1 MEEEKDIKNMIPLS
15 EEKIENN
22 NHLGDKLIYHF
33 FPPLLIGVIGGI
45 IIYIVCSMVFTRAS
59 GNNSLIKNSLFQL
72 NLELNEQLILQ
83 VDNYLMYRTQII
95 FDLLRKI
102 ENTTKFFADN
112 YNKDNTAIK
121 DYINKYTMNI
131 NKINDDTEKNEFM
144 AVWGLIEEANNKE
157 FDENI

>member
-45 IIYIVCSMVFTRAS
+45 IIYIVCSMVFIRSS
-59 GNNSLIKNSLFQL
+59 GNNSLIKNSLYQL

-95 FDLLRKI
+95 FDLLRP
-102 ENTTKFFADN
+102 
-112 YNKDNTAIK
+112 
-121 DYINKYTMNI
+121 
-131 NKINDDTEKNEFM
+131 
-144 AVWGLIEEANNKE
+144 
-157 FDENI
+157 